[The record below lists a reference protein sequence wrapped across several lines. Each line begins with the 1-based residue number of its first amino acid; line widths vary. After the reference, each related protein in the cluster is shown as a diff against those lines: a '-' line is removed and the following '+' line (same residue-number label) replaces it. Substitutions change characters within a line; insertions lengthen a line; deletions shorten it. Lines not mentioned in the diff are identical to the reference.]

1 MEGSSLEASLPFS
14 NVTAKVEGMVQRVI
28 GPWANLRLVDKRSKE
43 LVELLATSVS

>member
-1 MEGSSLEASLPFS
+1 MKLQLE
-14 NVTAKVEGMVQRVI
+14 NKGNVI